1 MSEVQKELLGSN
13 SGVAVVQ
20 DGEKFQVAFAIDRE
34 LVRRVKE
41 VTGAAFDKD
50 QGVWT
55 VPVSEQET
63 LTKSIEGMRFESI
76 AIDRDRAAIE
86 NLAYDSAVILM
97 GAHGAEQGVEAKIA
111 PAFTKEPSVGEIINV
126 NGRFAAQ
133 LTGFGK
139 ENGAAFISI
148 HRVADLKE
156 PVMKGD
162 KVRIAYGEHGLA
174 DVSDRS
180 HVKTMDELRK
190 EFNANIGKE
199 FHGVTVTTA
208 ENNHDLM
215 VSFGYN
221 PEMKER
227 LQRIAD
233 VTFEKSANAFV
244 VPGHLVD
251 NLVRAV
257 SDMRRE
263 FVADTQERAQLISLA
278 ETKMDGA
285 HVSNAFTKDGLGH
298 YGKVVDVSER
308 YVLQHGGKNE
318 FKLHRRD
325 ALDHKDVQ
333 KDQSLKITYDKG
345 RGKVEDRNKEREKDS
360 LGR

>member
-1 MSEVQKELLGSN
+1 MTDVQKELLGSN

-20 DGEKFQVAFAIDRE
+20 DGEVFQVAFAIDRE
-34 LVRRVKE
+34 MVRRIKE
-41 VTGAAFDKD
+41 VEGAEFDKE

-55 VPVSEQET
+55 VPVSEQEA
-63 LTKSIEGMRFESI
+63 LTKAVEGMRFESA
-76 AIDRDRAAIE
+76 AIDRDRADIE
-86 NLAYDSAVILM
+86 TLAHNSAAVRM
-97 GAHGAEQGVEAKIA
+97 KAHGAEKGVEAKIA
-111 PAFTKEPSVGEIINV
+111 PVYTKEPTVGEIINV

-133 LTGFGK
+133 LTGFGN
-139 ENGAAFISI
+139 ENGAAFVSI

-174 DVSDRS
+174 EVSDRS
-180 HVKTMDELRK
+180 HVKTMDEQRK
-190 EFNANIGKE
+190 DFENTLGKE
-199 FHGVTVTTA
+199 FQGVTVTYGEDFQVA
-208 ENNHDLM
+208 FD
-215 VSFGYN
+215 YN

-227 LQRIAD
+227 LQKIAD
-233 VTFEKSANAFV
+233 VTFDKDANVFV
-244 VPGHLVD
+244 VPGHLRD

-257 SDMRRE
+257 SDMRRD
-263 FVADTQERAQLISLA
+263 FVADNQERAQLISLA

-285 HVSNAFTKDGLGH
+285 QVRNAFTKDGLAH
-298 YGKVVDVSER
+298 YGKVVDVSDR

-325 ALDHKDVQ
+325 SLDHKDVQ

-345 RGKVEDRNKEREKDS
+345 RGKVEDRNKERQNDG
-360 LGR
+360 LAR